1 MQLEQSKR
9 KERALKKEKRSA
21 AKIGDSSRQCQRE
34 MRDEASTQKPE
45 IGRTKAKRE
54 RREGKREKK
63 RKREKEKERET
74 VENKGM
80 KRTSEK
86 GKMKD
91 GSLLGSSSAGENE
104 MGARAAVSRKK
115 IQGVLIK
122 SGTVL
127 ADTKRVVM

>member
-1 MQLEQSKR
+1 
-9 KERALKKEKRSA
+9 
-21 AKIGDSSRQCQRE
+21 
-34 MRDEASTQKPE
+34 
-45 IGRTKAKRE
+45 
-54 RREGKREKK
+54 
-63 RKREKEKERET
+63 
-74 VENKGM
+74 M